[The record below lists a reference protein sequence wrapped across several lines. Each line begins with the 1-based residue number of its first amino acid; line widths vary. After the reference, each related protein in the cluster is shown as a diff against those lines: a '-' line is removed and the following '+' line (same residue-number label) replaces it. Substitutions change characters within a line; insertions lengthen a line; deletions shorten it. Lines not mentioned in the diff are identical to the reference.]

1 MSEEVLRI
9 VIQNIHQEFQ
19 SGMMNIRALSVESRL
34 TPTERKQ
41 ALMIVVEKFKEAL
54 RETEKL
60 I

>member
-19 SGMMNIRALSVESRL
+19 SGMMNIRALSAESRL
-34 TPTERKQ
+34 TPAERKQ
-41 ALMIVVEKFKEAL
+41 VLMVVVEKFKEAL

>member
-1 MSEEVLRI
+1 MSEEVFRI
-9 VIQNIHQEFQ
+9 VIQNIQQEFQ

-34 TPTERKQ
+34 TPVERKQ
-41 ALMIVVEKFKEAL
+41 VLMIVAEKFKEAL